1 MIRIAEMSRTGP
13 KAKVAIIYS
22 DNDRSSLESRNL
34 AFYLC
39 GLLVKGGWG
48 HCVMIPYNPN
58 GPSQGVASSKITL
71 IPMKLV
77 KPMEVPVSHVCYG
90 MISL

>member
-1 MIRIAEMSRTGP
+1 MSKNGGK

-39 GLLVKGGWG
+39 GLLVKGGWA
-48 HCVMIPYNPN
+48 HCVMIPYSQN
-58 GPSQGVASSKITL
+58 GPSHSIPSSKITL
-71 IPMKLV
+71 IPMKLA
-77 KPMEVPVSHVCYG
+77 KPMEVPVGQDVASIIC
-90 MISL
+90 I